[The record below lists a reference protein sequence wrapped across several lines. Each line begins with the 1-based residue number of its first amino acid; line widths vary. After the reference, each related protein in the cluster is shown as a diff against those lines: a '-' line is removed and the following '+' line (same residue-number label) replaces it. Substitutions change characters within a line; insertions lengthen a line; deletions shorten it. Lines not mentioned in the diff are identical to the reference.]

1 MRKTA
6 FALLF
11 LLASLSFAL
20 NVSSSVKSGE
30 IVFRIDGKEYE
41 KNNLTLFLFKD
52 GVQVRGWQ
60 KNDVLLP
67 YFHFVPYNESGFYEL
82 RAINQKNEY
91 ANASVNVT
99 VPGTGGQANS
109 EREEEKGTE
118 LAIIVG
124 IIGLAIILYLAASF
138 IKGKSYSK

>member
-6 FALLF
+6 FVLLF

-20 NVSSSVKSGE
+20 NVSPSVKSGE

-41 KNNLTLFLFKD
+41 KNNLTLFLFRD

-60 KNDVLLP
+60 KNGVLLP
-67 YFHFVPYNESGFYEL
+67 YFHFVPYNESGVYEL

-99 VPGTGGQANS
+99 VAGTGSRAKQAD
-109 EREEEKGTE
+109 EEEKNTE
-118 LAIIVG
+118 LAILVG
-124 IIGLAIILYLAASF
+124 IAGLAIILYLAASF